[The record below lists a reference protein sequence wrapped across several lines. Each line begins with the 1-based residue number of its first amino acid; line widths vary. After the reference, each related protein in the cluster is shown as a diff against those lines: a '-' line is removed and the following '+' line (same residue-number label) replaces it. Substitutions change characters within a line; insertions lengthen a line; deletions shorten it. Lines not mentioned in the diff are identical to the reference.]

1 MAEDNDEVPF
11 DENDLDPDTLEINRL
26 CSISTE
32 RRYKFDRIVKKKHKV
47 KPINDASSTT
57 QSKLIQM
64 FPDHAKYIDLEMF
77 RVLESRYLSGVMKK
91 LAKTKGKEV
100 PHTFYSVW
108 NIKLK
113 INPKEV
119 IKQLRDLL
127 IDPPSNFASATR
139 RMECIEES
147 PNMPK
152 LRLLR
157 LAQPH
162 RLRLLAEYEDHP
174 HFDLFIEHCL
184 MEKQINKLNWSKSS
198 FKQIREDF
206 KIFSRAEFSRD

>member
-32 RRYKFDRIVKKKHKV
+32 RRCLNK
-47 KPINDASSTT
+47 
-57 QSKLIQM
+57 
-64 FPDHAKYIDLEMF
+64 
-77 RVLESRYLSGVMKK
+77 
-91 LAKTKGKEV
+91 
-100 PHTFYSVW
+100 
-108 NIKLK
+108 
-113 INPKEV
+113 
-119 IKQLRDLL
+119 
-127 IDPPSNFASATR
+127 